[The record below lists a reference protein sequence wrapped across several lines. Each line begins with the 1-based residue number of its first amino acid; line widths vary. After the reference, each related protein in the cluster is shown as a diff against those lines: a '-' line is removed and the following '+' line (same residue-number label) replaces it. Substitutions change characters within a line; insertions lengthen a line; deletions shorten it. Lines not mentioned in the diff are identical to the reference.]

1 MEDVAA
7 STLLSWITHSRG
19 GQLPYCEDIQ
29 EALRRGPPEKVASC
43 QQPAPACQQCVWA
56 ILAGGPLA
64 PVKPAVTPPGLTPAC
79 SLMRYPEQGPSSRA
93 TVCFLLGSTN
103 CVELYMLIVSV
114 SGTCSKHSRT
124 DPINPSSRHP
134 RTDLINLCFRH
145 KD

>member
-64 PVKPAVTPPGLTPAC
+64 PVKPSDETEAPASPEISVQDHQVQ
-79 SLMRYPEQGPSSRA
+79 SLQ
-93 TVCFLLGSTN
+93 
-103 CVELYMLIVSV
+103 
-114 SGTCSKHSRT
+114 
-124 DPINPSSRHP
+124 NPSSCERQEMF
-134 RTDLINLCFRH
+134 IA
-145 KD
+145 